1 MFCSAVQVAAV
12 DLYLDV
18 RSQIE
23 GQTKVRNKGK
33 SFVLCDLYL
42 ESSSYLENCTRK
54 IGCLLPSP
62 FSVILKLTN
71 LGSGVVNTLLQNCF
85 IP

>member
-18 RSQIE
+18 RIQIK

-33 SFVLCDLYL
+33 SFVLCDLDL
-42 ESSSYLENCTRK
+42 LLNGK
-54 IGCLLPSP
+54 IW
-62 FSVILKLTN
+62 
-71 LGSGVVNTLLQNCF
+71 F
-85 IP
+85 IFFIEAFLF